1 MLKRLWI
8 AALVVTVM
16 ATAMGYGQARVAL
29 MDNGQKINEGIGRG
43 VALADFNGDG
53 TLDAFVVNET
63 GFTGSRFRVYFGD
76 GRGRFAEDA
85 APWEYAA
92 RAVKPIVLDA
102 NGDGSPD
109 VIAGRIVWL
118 NDGKGHFTADTSRFI
133 DSDGADFWQCR
144 AGDLDKDGRTDVFAI
159 AMVSRGTNAPPD
171 SKGRVYLN
179 DGQGR
184 FKDNGQSLGQ
194 GILASVELGDINGD
208 GAPDAVMSGW
218 KNTDAD
224 PCPNR
229 IFLNDGQGRFT
240 DSGQA
245 FDEGLNHS
253 HGLALGDLD
262 RDGDLDM
269 VLVTQA
275 APFARLY
282 LNDGKGRLSAGRT
295 LGTVG
300 VEKVALADLD
310 GNGALDIFLA
320 CIGPNEVWLNDG
332 RGGFADSGLRL
343 GSEWSWELAVGDL
356 NGDRLPDLFV
366 VDMGVDRKAPPDK
379 MMQGRFAEIWLSSPR
394 KQSGPSADPDDCS
407 GQSGRIRPS
416 AG

>member
-53 TLDAFVVNET
+53 TLDAFVANEAGPKT
-63 GFTGSRFRVYFGD
+63 QFRVYFGD
-76 GRGRFAEDA
+76 GRGRFSDGPVWAHTA
-85 APWEYAA
+85 L
-92 RAVKPIVLDA
+92 AVKPAVLDV
-102 NGDGSPD
+102 NGDRSLD
-109 VIAGRIVWL
+109 VITGRTVWI
-118 NDGKGHFTADTSRFI
+118 NDGRGGFTADETRFL
-133 DSDGADFWQCR
+133 DGDKAPLRQCR
-144 AGDLDKDGRTDVFAI
+144 LADLDKDGRIDVFAVTFVPKG
-159 AMVSRGTNAPPD
+159 MNAAGFPD
-171 SKGRVYLN
+171 VDTKGRVYLN

-379 MMQGRFAEIWLSSPR
+379 MMRGRFAEIWLSSGKAPLPGSPG
-394 KQSGPSADPDDCS
+394 K
-407 GQSGRIRPS
+407 
-416 AG
+416 